1 MFAMLVLALL
11 AGLLL
16 LHYKTRRRFLGLPGA
31 GLQLPIIGHYQVSL
45 LLISHYQTRQ
55 LLSDH

>member
-1 MFAMLVLALL
+1 MFALLVLALVV
-11 AGLLL
+11 GLLL

-45 LLISHYQTRQ
+45 LLIGHYQTRQ
-55 LLSDH
+55 LLIDN